1 MDALIRSARVEDA
14 PRILDLIE
22 GGALPDSPHPVAD
35 AGDIEA
41 ALREILESEC
51 CDVLVATWE
60 GEVIGVAQL
69 ITFRH
74 LQHRGG
80 RCAEIESMHVDEAHR
95 GHGVGSLLLDALV
108 AAARDRGCYR
118 VQLTS
123 NKQRGDAHRFYERNG
138 FSATHEG
145 FKRYLTR

>member
-14 PRILDLIE
+14 PRILELIE
-22 GGALPDSPHPVAD
+22 GGALADSPHPAAD
-35 AGDIEA
+35 AADVEA
-41 ALREILESEC
+41 ALREIIESEG

-80 RCAEIESMHVDEAHR
+80 RCAEIESMHVADAHR
-95 GHGVGSLLLDALV
+95 GVGVGSLLLDALV
-108 AAARDRGCYR
+108 TAARDRGCYR

-123 NKQRGDAHRFYERNG
+123 NKQRDDAHRFYERNG
-138 FSATHEG
+138 FSASHQG
-145 FKRYLTR
+145 FKRYLAG